1 MACVSLISS
10 AGDALGEK
18 VGDKVGERVGEK
30 AFACLKRIELK
41 KKVRL
46 VGVRASNFEG
56 RNQDDQQP
64 RLDVP
69 DELI

>member
-10 AGDALGEK
+10 EGNALGEK

-41 KKVRL
+41 RRSGWWV
-46 VGVRASNFEG
+46 
-56 RNQDDQQP
+56 
-64 RLDVP
+64 
-69 DELI
+69 